1 MTRKRTI
8 WNKVLA
14 NQILRFIFSAGMGFL
29 VDIGTFNIFYYFL
42 FKRNSYLIINYHVS
56 NYALSFC
63 ISYCLG
69 VIVNFLVTRYL
80 VFSESKLPPAQQF
93 IRFVSVAFIGFFAN
107 LGLLKAYVVLLH
119 LPPPVA
125 RPAAALSLFFASFFI
140 HKLFSF
146 NLTLRHHARN
156 HHPAGN

>member
-1 MTRKRTI
+1 MPEKTI
-8 WNKVLA
+8 WNKILESQV
-14 NQILRFIFSAGMGFL
+14 LRFIISAGIGFI
-29 VDIGTFNIFYYFL
+29 VDIGSFNIFYYFL
-42 FKRNSYLIINYHVS
+42 FKSNSYQIINYTVS
-56 NYALSFC
+56 NYALAFC

-69 VIVNFLVTRYL
+69 VIVNFLITRYL

-93 IRFVSVAFIGFFAN
+93 TRFISVAFIGFFAN
-107 LGLLKAYVVLLH
+107 LALLKVYVVLLY
-119 LPPPVA
+119 LPPPIA

-156 HHPAGN
+156 NHPAGN

>member
-1 MTRKRTI
+1 MPDKSIWTTI
-8 WNKVLA
+8 LD
-14 NQILRFIFSAGMGFL
+14 NQVLRFVFSAGMGFV

-42 FKRNSYLIINYHVS
+42 FKSKSYQVINYPIS

-69 VIVNFLVTRYL
+69 VIVNFLITRYL

-93 IRFVSVAFIGFFAN
+93 MRFISVAFIGFFAN
-107 LGLLKAYVVLLH
+107 LGLLKAYVVVLY

-156 HHPAGN
+156 NHPKSN